1 MATLTFVIIQNIQN
15 MRECNSLVLG
25 ILNINLYSHLPKL
38 CILKNN
44 ARPSCGLDA
53 DIFLYNSNI

>member
-25 ILNINLYSHLPKL
+25 VLNINLYSHLPK
-38 CILKNN
+38 LKNN